1 MRLSHEPQDTS
12 DPYLLAGVIELHQK
26 QEFSHPITVTA
37 SAAKVLEK
45 EGWHVISDSDLGAG
59 GEI

>member
-12 DPYLLAGVIELHQK
+12 DPYLLAGVTELHQE
-26 QEFSHPITVTA
+26 QELLHPITVTA

-45 EGWHVISDSDLGAG
+45 EGWHVVTDSDLSSG